1 MKNNNVSHS
10 SPNSSEIYYSVGNDT
25 LAGNRVPLGTQDT
38 RQSSLN
44 VYQPNVQAALDD
56 FKGAFLPLN
65 ALIYNTDG
73 ENPQGASQVDF
84 VDFSGTVEGTGPVIV
99 QIFGIPLQVTGGNT
113 ASEVRE
119 AFEKLAQDLV
129 SKNQYFSFVQK
140 ETETRLTIKY
150 IDYRDHDAI
159 NTYSNGINVSTEI
172 QSPAKYGYG
181 TWVKLGVKNETLGD
195 TELPVHVF
203 KRIA

>member
-10 SPNSSEIYYSVGNDT
+10 SPNSSEIYYEVHNDT

-44 VYQPNVQAALDD
+44 TYQPNVQAAIDD
-56 FKGAFLPLN
+56 LKGSFLPLN
-65 ALIYNTDG
+65 TLIYNSDG

-84 VDFSGTVEGTGPVIV
+84 IDFSGTVEGTGPTIV
-99 QIFGIPLQVTGGNT
+99 QVFGLPVTVNGGDT
-113 ASEVRE
+113 ASEVTA

-159 NTYSNGINVSTEI
+159 NMYSNGINVSTEL

-195 TELPVHVF
+195 TELPVHIF